1 MQYVLCQSDLVREA
15 LLKKDEMVG
24 SLIIQQAVLAQAP
37 STSRLL
43 SQPPPPRRPKADS
56 FLSTSSTGSALMRAS
71 YSPINQFDDAAGAA
85 SPSPGRGSTVP
96 LSLSATLGLDGMD
109 EGRPVYHADSMDMSG
124 DGDLS
129 TVVMSST
136 DTNIPHKSK
145 RSFMDFLFMTGRN
158 SEYIIQGANCCSH
171 VGI

>member
-1 MQYVLCQSDLVREA
+1 
-15 LLKKDEMVG
+15 
-24 SLIIQQAVLAQAP
+24 
-37 STSRLL
+37 
-43 SQPPPPRRPKADS
+43 
-56 FLSTSSTGSALMRAS
+56 
-71 YSPINQFDDAAGAA
+71 
-85 SPSPGRGSTVP
+85 
-96 LSLSATLGLDGMD
+96 LGLDGMD